1 MELKKILAAT
11 AVSLFVLVLHVGP
24 VLAGNSSIVAN
35 GNGSSDM
42 MGLPAPGVLG
52 LVAAVIVGTI
62 FLARR
67 GK

>member
-1 MELKKILAAT
+1 MELKKIFAAT
-11 AVSLFVLVLHVGP
+11 AVSLFVVVLQAAP
-24 VLAGNSSIVAN
+24 VIAGG
-35 GNGSSDM
+35 GNGSSN
-42 MGLPAPGVLG
+42 GIFPGPGVLG

>member
-1 MELKKILAAT
+1 MELKKILAAM
-11 AVSLFVLVLHVGP
+11 VLCLFVVVLHVSP
-24 VLAGNSSIVAN
+24 VLAGSN
-35 GNGSSDM
+35 GVI
-42 MGLPAPGVLG
+42 LPGPGVLG

>member
-11 AVSLFVLVLHVGP
+11 VLSLFVFVLHVSP
-24 VLAGNSSIVAN
+24 VLAGSN
-35 GNGSSDM
+35 GTI
-42 MGLPAPGVLG
+42 LPGPGVLG

-67 GK
+67 DK

>member
-11 AVSLFVLVLHVGP
+11 VVSLFAVVLHVSP
-24 VLAGNSSIVAN
+24 VLAGSN
-35 GNGSSDM
+35 GAI
-42 MGLPAPGVLG
+42 LPGPGVLG
-52 LVAAVIVGTI
+52 LVAVVIVGTI

>member
-1 MELKKILAAT
+1 MELKKVLAAT
-11 AVSLFVLVLHVGP
+11 AVSLLVVVLQAAPVIAGITASNGGP
-24 VLAGNSSIVAN
+24 IAN
-35 GNGSSDM
+35 GS
-42 MGLPAPGVLG
+42 LPGPGVLG

>member
-1 MELKKILAAT
+1 MELKKVLAAT
-11 AVSLFVLVLHVGP
+11 AVSLLVVVLQAAPVNAGVILGSGGP
-24 VLAGNSSIVAN
+24 IAN
-35 GNGSSDM
+35 GS
-42 MGLPAPGVLG
+42 LPGPGVLG